1 MNAHTHEQGR
11 SHDNGPFLLAKVL
24 ADALVTIGRPRPR
37 DVHNVRDVRL
47 GTSAAAC
54 PLCAAPSSRV
64 VVDGDL
70 HVARTERIGDERFDA

>member
-11 SHDNGPFLLAKVL
+11 SRDNGPFLLAKVL

-37 DVHNVRDVRL
+37 E
-47 GTSAAAC
+47 GTSSSAAAC

-70 HVARTERIGDERFDA
+70 HVARAERVGDEWFDA